1 MSENGARNRPLIIG
15 LTGGIGSGKSAVA
28 NSFAS
33 LGVPVIDTDV
43 IARELVEPGQ
53 PALAQ
58 IAQTFGD
65 DCLLDD
71 GRLDRDALRNRV
83 FENPQERQKLEA
95 ILHPRIRAALRE
107 RIASTTAPY
116 CVAVI
121 PLLLETGFENEV
133 DRVLVVDATETD
145 QLQRVMAR
153 DQLSNEAVT
162 AIMQAQTDRN
172 TRLAAADDVILND
185 GSLET
190 LADRVKALHTRYMG
204 IADGS

>member
-1 MSENGARNRPLIIG
+1 MPKNDARNDPLVIG

-33 LGVPVIDTDV
+33 LGMPVIDTDV

-53 PALAQ
+53 PALAE

-65 DCLLDD
+65 EFLLDD

-83 FENPQERQKLEA
+83 FENPEEREKLEA
-95 ILHPRIRAALRE
+95 ILHPRIRAALYE
-107 RIASTTAPY
+107 RIAATTAPY
-116 CVAVI
+116 CIAVI
-121 PLLLETGFENEV
+121 PLLLEAGLEKEV
-133 DRVLVVDATETD
+133 DRVLVVDAEEPD

-153 DQLSNEAVT
+153 DQLSKEAVT